1 MTEAQRMRPHD
12 DGYEPRSPQGGKIMT
27 GTKTPLVFIH
37 GLWLPIEAC
46 PVGEGSGLTGDEN

>member
-1 MTEAQRMRPHD
+1 MTEAQRMRPND
-12 DGYEPRSPQGGKIMT
+12 DGDEPDHLKKAKIMT

-37 GLWLPIEAC
+37 GLWLLIEAC